1 MLKNKVKKI
10 NLSNNN
16 KEVAIL
22 IKGKTKAL

>member
-1 MLKNKVKKI
+1 MLKNKVKEI

-16 KEVAIL
+16 KKVAIL